1 MAEENAKK
9 ASYGKKFVSALV
21 VTAFTVFTLLF
32 FSPLEIF
39 LGNAIEFEFSM
50 DIAAIILF
58 LASLL
63 ISTCVS
69 ALVSLL
75 PIKALRPYNIIVFG
89 IGFCAYFQSLFLNG
103 SMGSLTGEEDHYSVP
118 LIIVN
123 LLIWAVIFA
132 ALIVIFIVLKKRKKA
147 KTYFGAVRFVA
158 LALIV
163 MQLSGVAVAYFNTDK
178 SIDRIKDTYIT
189 TDSKLELSQNENV
202 VYFIIDTCDGD
213 LVEQALKAYPDMF
226 LGFNGFTYFPNM
238 STTHS
243 RTFPSLTY
251 LLTGQKCY
259 FNKPYTEYVNE
270 AFENS
275 SFIDD
280 IDALGTDIR
289 LYTELSYIGE
299 SALNKIG
306 NIVKYDSAS
315 FDYMNIFGFIKQ
327 SIKVSGYRI
336 APYAIKDVFEYTADI
351 INSGSLVPI
360 DNRAVLFDDL
370 AFNNEIITNS
380 VKSNKNYSKTFR
392 LYHMFGTHP
401 GAVMNE
407 NCQYEKGVSHLDSV
421 RGCLRLI
428 ENYIAEMKKNGIFD
442 NTTIIVTADH
452 GYSLASED
460 LSLVAAPSCIL
471 LVKPAG
477 NKGSEKIKT
486 SLAPVCH
493 EDLFATVIDTLGGD
507 SEKYGRTVW
516 EIGENEDRERKY
528 YHTALVSDIDGEIA
542 LREYSIK
549 GDARNLESYTS
560 TGNNWD
566 INYSKRAVSK
576 KRFKDFV
583 K

>member
-1 MAEENAKK
+1 M
-9 ASYGKKFVSALV
+9 
-21 VTAFTVFTLLF
+21 
-32 FSPLEIF
+32 
-39 LGNAIEFEFSM
+39 
-50 DIAAIILF
+50 
-58 LASLL
+58 
-63 ISTCVS
+63 
-69 ALVSLL
+69 
-75 PIKALRPYNIIVFG
+75 
-89 IGFCAYFQSLFLNG
+89 
-103 SMGSLTGEEDHYSVP
+103 
-118 LIIVN
+118 
-123 LLIWAVIFA
+123 
-132 ALIVIFIVLKKRKKA
+132 
-147 KTYFGAVRFVA
+147 A

>member
-1 MAEENAKK
+1 MAEKNTKK
-9 ASYGKKFVSALV
+9 ASYGKKFVSALI

-39 LGNAIEFEFSM
+39 LGNAIEFKFSM

-58 LASLL
+58 FVALL
-63 ISTCVS
+63 ISISVS

-103 SMGSLTGEEDHYSVP
+103 NMGSLTGEEDHYSLP

-123 LLIWAVIFA
+123 LLIWVAIFV

-147 KTYFGAVRFVA
+147 KTFFSAVRFVA

-163 MQLSGVAVAYFNTDK
+163 MQLSGVTVAYFKTDK

-202 VYFIIDTCDGD
+202 VYFIIDTCDGT
-213 LVEQALKAYPDMF
+213 LVEQALKDYPDLF
-226 LGFNGFTYFPNM
+226 SGFNGFTYFPNM

-259 FNKPYTEYVNE
+259 FDKPYTEYVNE

-299 SALNKIG
+299 SVLDELDNV
-306 NIVKYDSAS
+306 VKYDSAS
-315 FDYMNIFGFIKQ
+315 IGFMNVFGFIKQ
-327 SIKVSGYRI
+327 SVKVSGYRV

-351 INSGSLVPI
+351 INTGSLAPI
-360 DNRAVLFDDL
+360 DNRAKLFDDIV
-370 AFNNEIITNS
+370 FNNEIITNG
-380 VKSNKNYSKTFR
+380 VTNNKNYSKTFR

-407 NCQYEKGVSHLDSV
+407 NCEYENGVSSSDSV

-428 ENYIAEMKKNGIFD
+428 ENYITEMKENGNFD
-442 NTTIIVTADH
+442 NTTIIITADH
-452 GYSLASED
+452 GHSLASDD

-477 NKGSEKIKT
+477 NEDSEKIKT

-493 EDLFATVIDTLGGD
+493 EDLFATVIDALGGD

-542 LREYSIK
+542 LREYLIK
-549 GDARNLESYTS
+549 GDARNLESYTP

-566 INYSKRAVSK
+566 VNYSKRAVSK
-576 KRFKDFV
+576 KRLKDFV

>member
-1 MAEENAKK
+1 MAEKNTKK
-9 ASYGKKFVSALV
+9 ASYGKKFVSALA

-39 LGNAIEFEFSM
+39 LGNAVEFKFSM

-58 LASLL
+58 VASLL
-63 ISTCVS
+63 ISACVS

-75 PIKALRPYNIIVFG
+75 PIKALRPYNIIAFG
-89 IGFCAYFQSLFLNG
+89 IGLCAYFQSLFLNG
-103 SMGSLTGEEDHYSVP
+103 SMGSLTGEEDRYSLT

-123 LLIWAVIFA
+123 LLIWAAIFA
-132 ALIVIFIVLKKRKKA
+132 ALVVVFMVLKKRKKA
-147 KTYFGAVRFVA
+147 KTYFGAIRFVA

-163 MQLSGVAVAYFNTDK
+163 MQLSGVVVAYFKTDK
-178 SIDRIKDTYIT
+178 SIDRIKDAYIS

-202 VYFIIDTCDGD
+202 VYFIIDTCDGT
-213 LVEQALKAYPDMF
+213 LVEKALKDYPDVF
-226 LGFNGFTYFPNM
+226 SGFNGFTYFPNM

-259 FNKPYTEYVNE
+259 FDKPYTEYVNE

-289 LYTELSYIGE
+289 LYTELSYVGE
-299 SALNKIG
+299 SALDKID
-306 NIVKYDSAS
+306 NVVKYDSAS
-315 FDYMNIFGFIKQ
+315 ISFMNIFGFIKQ
-327 SIKVSGYRI
+327 SIKVSGYRV
-336 APYAIKDVFEYTADI
+336 APYIAKDVFEYTANV
-351 INSGSLVPI
+351 INNGSLVPVN
-360 DNRAVLFDDL
+360 NRAVLFDDI
-370 AFNNEIITNS
+370 AFNNEIIKNGVTN
-380 VKSNKNYSKTFR
+380 NKNYSKTFR

-407 NCQYEKGVSHLDSV
+407 NCEYEKGVSHLDSV

-428 ENYIAEMKKNGIFD
+428 ENYIAEMKKNGSFD
-442 NTTIIVTADH
+442 NTTIIITADH
-452 GYSLASED
+452 GYSLASSD

-477 NKGSEKIKT
+477 NNGSEKIKT

-493 EDLFATVIDTLGGD
+493 EDLFATVIDALGGD

-528 YHTALVSDIDGEIA
+528 YHTSLVSDIDGEIA
-542 LREYSIK
+542 LREYLIK
-549 GDARNLESYTS
+549 GDARNLESYIH

-566 INYSKRAVSK
+566 VNYSKRAVSK
-576 KRFKDFV
+576 KRLKDFV

>member
-39 LGNAIEFEFSM
+39 LGNAIEFKFSM

-226 LGFNGFTYFPNM
+226 SGFDGFTYFPNM

-280 IDALGTDIR
+280 IDALGADIR
-289 LYTELSYIGE
+289 LYTEASYIGE
-299 SALNKIG
+299 GTLNKID

-315 FDYMNIFGFIKQ
+315 FDCMNIFGFIKQ

-336 APYAIKDVFEYTADI
+336 APYAIKDAFEYTADK
-351 INSGSLVPI
+351 INSASLVPI

-428 ENYIAEMKKNGIFD
+428 ENYIAEMKKNGSFD

-452 GYSLASED
+452 GYSLPSED

-493 EDLFATVIDTLGGD
+493 EDLFATVIDALGGD
-507 SEKYGRTVW
+507 GEKYGRTVW

-549 GDARNLESYTS
+549 GDARNLESYTP

-566 INYSKRAVSK
+566 VNYSKRAVSK
-576 KRFKDFV
+576 KRLKDFV